1 MNELLIYALLGVD
14 FVLIGVLF
22 FRDRKPSKPV
32 TTQLLKELHEE
43 KTVLKEL
50 HANIREEL
58 GQQLKKA
65 RDVYDKVSRIATE
78 CEMEMGSSKK
88 VLTTEIQAVFDEY
101 AERVEGYVNELGK
114 HRSSL
119 SALNQKSQR
128 ERQLLGKAISRG
140 EKLAMFFN
148 RKVPYEEV
156 LEEIEDKKYTDAR
169 HLLSKGMSVSDVAI
183 EVGLAESEVKLL
195 ASVV

>member
-1 MNELLIYALLGVD
+1 MNDLLVYALLGVD
-14 FVLIGVLF
+14 LVLIALLF
-22 FRDRKPSKPV
+22 FRERKPSKPV
-32 TTQLLKELHEE
+32 TTGLLKELHEE
-43 KTVLKEL
+43 KAILKEL
-50 HANIREEL
+50 HANIKEEL
-58 GQQLKKA
+58 SQQLNRA

-88 VLTTEIQAVFDEY
+88 VLTTEIQSVFNEY
-101 AERVEGYVNELGK
+101 AEKVETYLTELSK

-169 HLLSKGMSVSDVAI
+169 HLLSKGMSVPDVAV
-183 EVGLAESEVKLL
+183 EVGLAESEVNLL